1 MALPVSFEEYAHWH
15 IVWLD
20 DVARQSLPPK
30 GITMKSR
37 LVFHVL
43 RALRSAERE
52 SGAGE
57 LDLRARE
64 LLRIIGE
71 EDERGESLSVG
82 QLVKSANLGT
92 APTVYSALNQLESQ
106 GWIERSSDQPDGRTR
121 RLILSPRARKM
132 FTRAYRI
139 ASVALGDDDR

>member
-1 MALPVSFEEYAHWH
+1 
-15 IVWLD
+15 
-20 DVARQSLPPK
+20 
-30 GITMKSR
+30 MKSR

-52 SGAGE
+52 AGAGE

-71 EDERGESLSVG
+71 EDARGACLSVG
-82 QLVKSANLGT
+82 QLVKCANVGT

-106 GWIERSSDQPDGRTR
+106 GWIERSSDQPDGRTK
-121 RLILSPRARKM
+121 RLTLSPRARKM
-132 FTRAYRI
+132 FVRAYRI
-139 ASVALGDDDR
+139 ASVALGGEN

>member
-1 MALPVSFEEYAHWH
+1 M
-15 IVWLD
+15 IVTGGLT
-20 DVARQSLPPK
+20 VVPSK

-52 SGAGE
+52 AGAGE

-71 EDERGESLSVG
+71 EDARGSALSVG
-82 QLVKSANLGT
+82 QLVKSASMGT

-106 GWIERSSDQPDGRTR
+106 GWIERSADQPDGRTR
-121 RLILSPRARKM
+121 RLTLSPRARKM
-132 FTRAYRI
+132 FARAFRI
-139 ASVALGDDDR
+139 ASVALGDEGR

>member
-1 MALPVSFEEYAHWH
+1 
-15 IVWLD
+15 
-20 DVARQSLPPK
+20 
-30 GITMKSR
+30 MKSR

-52 SGAGE
+52 LGAGE
-57 LDLRARE
+57 LDLLARE

-71 EDERGESLSVG
+71 EDARGAALSVG
-82 QLVKSANLGT
+82 QLVKCANLGT

-132 FTRAYRI
+132 FARAYRI
-139 ASVALGDDDR
+139 ASVALGDEDR